1 VKKYKTII
9 MKTVDAKGKLCPMP
23 LIMTKK
29 ALGEIKENE
38 SLKIL
43 IDNDTSVK
51 NVTRFLEEH
60 GMKVHTEKKGDVSEL
75 TVNKAGNIPEST
87 SAEEYCT
94 VGEDGIANY
103 IVAIQR
109 NRLGDGAEELGTILI
124 KGFVNTLPEVTL
136 KPKTIVFLNSGIFL
150 ALKDSPV
157 IESLKKLENSG
168 VEILACGTC
177 LDYYKK
183 KEELGVGKISNMYDI
198 LERLSNTGNVI
209 YP

>member
-1 VKKYKTII
+1 
-9 MKTVDAKGKLCPMP
+9 MKTVDARGKLCPEP

-29 ALGEIKENE
+29 AIDEMKENE

-60 GMKVHTEKKGDVSEL
+60 GMKVHIEKKDTVSEL
-75 TVNKAGNIPEST
+75 IINKTGNIPENTNAEDYCST
-87 SAEEYCT
+87 
-94 VGEDGIANY
+94 EDIKSSNY
-103 IVAIQR
+103 VVAIQR

-124 KGFVNTLPEVTL
+124 KGFINTLPEVTT

-157 IESLKKLENSG
+157 LESLKKLEQLG

-198 LERLSNTGNVI
+198 LERLIQAGNVI